1 MKKICLSFL
10 ILFPVYANAVLLPVG
25 KPTENGHQ
33 TYWSTDEKKYVHKWD
48 MEQRDRYISR
58 SAASGHIEA
67 GGKKSANSV
76 GGTVKQSVSKK
87 TVFANLYKNA
97 KSGGKYIGRVA
108 GIFGW
113 LYMAYEL
120 INPILVKD
128 GWVYDKDEQNWV
140 RYNNVGFAGFKSG
153 RTGVPSGQ
161 SNSTIEQVCK
171 TYDCDVY
178 HVFRQENP
186 TKENVRPEAEKACSK
201 MPVDDKKLSTNL
213 DGSYYK
219 AVSPARLGGQVLSQ
233 LVFNCVAETYLFDKN
248 GAKVRLSNAELS
260 IGRIILYTS
269 ENSKTNLS
277 QQEFD
282 DLVEPEADKQ
292 PNPFVERSKPTEE
305 SEVPGIK
312 TDEVKVPKGTVAQTS
327 PYTNEQG
334 QAEQTRWDFGEDSE
348 GKTTDKETRIPRPDI
363 QPDSPGAPRPNPNP
377 NPDGNPNPNPD
388 PDGNPNPNPDNKPDD
403 KPPSDSFLC
412 MLFPDIL
419 ACDQLTE
426 PEQVDLD
433 VPEETIDLS
442 FKPDS
447 VFSSS
452 GQCPA
457 PVRFEAMGA
466 RYEISLEPAC
476 TLAEMMRPFII
487 AMAWLVAAF
496 FVARV
501 VRNNA

>member
-1 MKKICLSFL
+1 M
-10 ILFPVYANAVLLPVG
+10 
-25 KPTENGHQ
+25 
-33 TYWSTDEKKYVHKWD
+33 
-48 MEQRDRYISR
+48 
-58 SAASGHIEA
+58 
-67 GGKKSANSV
+67 
-76 GGTVKQSVSKK
+76 
-87 TVFANLYKNA
+87 
-97 KSGGKYIGRVA
+97 
-108 GIFGW
+108 
-113 LYMAYEL
+113 
-120 INPILVKD
+120 
-128 GWVYDKDEQNWV
+128 
-140 RYNNVGFAGFKSG
+140 
-153 RTGVPSGQ
+153 
-161 SNSTIEQVCK
+161 
-171 TYDCDVY
+171 
-178 HVFRQENP
+178 
-186 TKENVRPEAEKACSK
+186 
-201 MPVDDKKLSTNL
+201 
-213 DGSYYK
+213 
-219 AVSPARLGGQVLSQ
+219 
-233 LVFNCVAETYLFDKN
+233 
-248 GAKVRLSNAELS
+248 
-260 IGRIILYTS
+260 
-269 ENSKTNLS
+269 
-277 QQEFD
+277 
-282 DLVEPEADKQ
+282 
-292 PNPFVERSKPTEE
+292 
-305 SEVPGIK
+305 PGIK

-348 GKTTDKETRIPRPDI
+348 GKTTVKETRIPRPDI